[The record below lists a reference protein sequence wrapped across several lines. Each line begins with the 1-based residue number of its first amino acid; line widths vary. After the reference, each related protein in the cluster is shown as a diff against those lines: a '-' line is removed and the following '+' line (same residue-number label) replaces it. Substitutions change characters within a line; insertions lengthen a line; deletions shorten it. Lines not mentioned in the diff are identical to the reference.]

1 MLACIV
7 GNYNDSFLLANRLA
21 VEAVLAIFNILEDGL
36 LVFGIPADNVYEA
49 GLVAQ
54 LATDALFG
62 IELDAMISVYQNIY
76 PPVKIYVLL
85 IMCLTATYTTGFS
98 LWLRGMANS
107 YSSTSA

>member
-7 GNYNDSFLLANRLA
+7 GNYNDSFLLANGLA

-36 LVFGIPADNVYEA
+36 LVFGVPADNVYEA

-62 IELDAMISVYQNIY
+62 IELDAMISVYQNVY
-76 PPVKIYVLL
+76 PPVKINV
-85 IMCLTATYTTGFS
+85 CL
-98 LWLRGMANS
+98 
-107 YSSTSA
+107 

>member
-1 MLACIV
+1 MLTCIV

-21 VEAVLAIFNILEDGL
+21 IEAVLAIFNILEDRL
-36 LVFGIPADNVYEA
+36 LVLCIPTDNVYEA

-54 LATDALFG
+54 LAANALFG

-85 IMCLTATYTTGFS
+85 IICLTATYTTGFS
-98 LWLRGMANS
+98 LWLRGMVNS

>member
-1 MLACIV
+1 MLACII

-21 VEAVLAIFNILEDGL
+21 IEAVLAIFNILEDGL
-36 LVFGIPADNVYEA
+36 LILCIPADNVYEA

-54 LATDALFG
+54 LAANALLG
-62 IELDAMISVYQNIY
+62 IEFDTMISVYQSVY

-85 IMCLTATYTTGFS
+85 IICLTATYTTGFS